1 MFQRWNSGLT
11 SALQLFWV
19 KMITSLGKHSK
30 LLSLRDT
37 IFIDAQQQGPKIL
50 EVFTE
55 LLSFRESRCL
65 SKQLADMD
73 GWTFKI
79 NFNV

>member
-19 KMITSLGKHSK
+19 NMITSLGKHSK

-37 IFIDAQQQGPKIL
+37 IFIDARQQGPKIL
-50 EVFTE
+50 VFTE

-73 GWTFKI
+73 GCTFKI

>member
-19 KMITSLGKHSK
+19 NMITSLGKHSK

-37 IFIDAQQQGPKIL
+37 IFIDARQQGPKIL

-55 LLSFRESRCL
+55 LLSFRCL

>member
-19 KMITSLGKHSK
+19 NMITSLGKHSK
-30 LLSLRDT
+30 LLSLRDK
-37 IFIDAQQQGPKIL
+37 IFIDARQQGPKIL

-55 LLSFRESRCL
+55 LLSFL
-65 SKQLADMD
+65 FLADMD
-73 GWTFKI
+73 GWPFKI

>member
-19 KMITSLGKHSK
+19 NMITSLGKHSK

-37 IFIDAQQQGPKIL
+37 IFIDARQQGPKIL
-50 EVFTE
+50 VFTE

-73 GWTFKI
+73 SWILKI